1 MKVNLRFIK
10 QIIFYLKQTKQID
23 LYLQSYDAF
32 MDNLIILF
40 IGGAVILVLAL
51 LLLQQ
56 KKGPLT
62 TEAMVSRE
70 LYQTIV
76 TQHEMLRT
84 ELQAKEQEIR
94 TAQALV
100 SARDQTI
107 RHLEE
112 RLVHQKGELEQL
124 QVRFK
129 TEFENIANRLLEEK
143 SRHFTDKNAQQMQGI
158 LAPLREKIQEFES
171 NIERKFL
178 EETREKASL
187 KREIEQLH
195 QMNMQLSQDANNLV
209 GALKGQ
215 SKVQGDWGE
224 MQLEVLLEKS
234 GLSKGIHFIAQNTLR
249 DDQGSAKRPDF
260 IIHLPDDKHLII
272 DAKVSLTAF
281 ERFFNE
287 NDPTQRERHLKAHIE
302 SIRTHIDNLSRKN
315 YQQLHQLH
323 TPDYLLLFIPL
334 ESALSTAAQADPR
347 LFTDAIE
354 RNIILVSASSL
365 LSTMRTV
372 ALLWKQEKQ
381 SRSVLEIARQSGLL
395 YDKFVAF
402 VEDLRA
408 IGMRLDL
415 AREAYDA
422 AMHKLT
428 NASRPGDTLIGKAE
442 KIRALGAKNNKM
454 LPLDLLESQK
464 EDGPPANAD
473 LDLHS

>member
-1 MKVNLRFIK
+1 
-10 QIIFYLKQTKQID
+10 
-23 LYLQSYDAF
+23 
-32 MDNLIILF
+32 
-40 IGGAVILVLAL
+40 
-51 LLLQQ
+51 
-56 KKGPLT
+56 
-62 TEAMVSRE
+62 
-70 LYQTIV
+70 
-76 TQHEMLRT
+76 
-84 ELQAKEQEIR
+84 
-94 TAQALV
+94 
-100 SARDQTI
+100 
-107 RHLEE
+107 
-112 RLVHQKGELEQL
+112 
-124 QVRFK
+124 
-129 TEFENIANRLLEEK
+129 
-143 SRHFTDKNAQQMQGI
+143 MQGI

>member
-1 MKVNLRFIK
+1 
-10 QIIFYLKQTKQID
+10 
-23 LYLQSYDAF
+23 
-32 MDNLIILF
+32 MDNLIMLL
-40 IGGAVILVLAL
+40 IGGVALIVFAILIA
-51 LLLQQ
+51 QQ
-56 KKGPLT
+56 RKAPSSS
-62 TEAMVSRE
+62 EATVSRE

-84 ELQAKEQEIR
+84 ELQSKEQEIR
-94 TAQALV
+94 AAQALV
-100 SARDQTI
+100 AARDQTI
-107 RHLEE
+107 KYLDDK
-112 RLVHQKGELEQL
+112 LLNQKSELEQL
-124 QVRFK
+124 QNRFK

-158 LAPLREKIQEFES
+158 LAPLREKIQEFET
-171 NIERKFL
+171 NIDRKFL

-195 QMNMQLSQDANNLV
+195 QMNIQLSQDANNLV

-234 GLSKGIHFIAQNTLR
+234 GLSKGIHFMAQNTLR

-287 NDPTQRERHLKAHIE
+287 NDPTLRERHLKAHID
-302 SIRTHIDNLSRKN
+302 SIRSHIDNLSRKN

-354 RNIILVSASSL
+354 RNIILVSTSSL

-381 SRSVLEIARQSGLL
+381 TRSVLEIARQSGLL

-408 IGMRLDL
+408 IGLRLGL

-454 LPLDLLESQK
+454 LPQDLLDAQMEEPQSTNGT
-464 EDGPPANAD
+464 DT
-473 LDLHS
+473 HSLEPI